1 MLPSGVTNKRP
12 FTTFMLRFCGAHT
25 RNKCGKGEELG
36 IKEEGETRF
45 IASTWPVKSSDKCL
59 NVCNSLFMLH
69 TQWKEEERERERG
82 RVCVC
87 FCIFAC
93 SEYV

>member
-1 MLPSGVTNKRP
+1 MGV
-12 FTTFMLRFCGAHT
+12 A
-25 RNKCGKGEELG
+25 
-36 IKEEGETRF
+36 EEGETRF

-69 TQWKEEERERERG
+69 TQWKEEERKRERNRERMRRG
-82 RVCVC
+82 MGCVC